1 MRYLMVKDILKKIV
15 DLHSIKDDLSF
26 ISKNRRAVLKASRIT
41 DVTKRTEKIL
51 GLKNQLITLT
61 RHIDTIKS
69 IDLKIDLRFI
79 ENIKDLAVKDF
90 NKLLKDFSENRE
102 NLRYVK
108 DLNFKLRWFKKDTI
122 DNIEFV
128 VKNITPLFI
137 KKLINVNKHISDVD
151 KFQSKIEYEYKT
163 IKGLREEFENKNREI
178 SDKLKDI
185 KKYEKELYRSLD
197 RVQNIKP
204 ILNFVDDEKNAK
216 VEYDKLSGKMYFFLP
231 RVKNI
236 STKKVIRSTI
246 KYDVIGLFK
255 NISKFS
261 NRKKGFIYF
270 AEDRSEM
277 YIKNSAKNGDW
288 SSPIKV

>member
-1 MRYLMVKDILKKIV
+1 MVKDILKKIV